1 MADDVILEVKNLK
14 TYFFNDKSVLR
25 AVDGVS
31 YALHKGECMAIIGES
46 GSGKSVSALSLLRLI
61 SYPPGLIVDG
71 EILLNGENLLE
82 YNDEQMQEVRGSKIS
97 MIFQE
102 PSTSLNPVMTV
113 GAQIVEN
120 ITTHTD
126 MSKEDA
132 WKEAVRLLEKV
143 GIPGAEKRVKDYP
156 FQFSG
161 GMQQRAMIAMAMSCR
176 PDILIADEPTTALDV
191 TVQAQ
196 VLEQLDALRRELNT
210 ALIIITHNLGVVARY
225 ADTVRIMYGGRIIEE
240 GTTDE
245 IFRNPHHPYT
255 LGLIRAVPRLDKPRS
270 LGLHAIEGEPPDMS
284 RVPPTCCAFCSR
296 CRYAD
301 EGCRA
306 RRPNLEAINDKHS
319 CACFHQEST
328 VEEREALI

>member
-1 MADDVILEVKNLK
+1 MEDDVILRVKDLK
-14 TYFFNDKSVLR
+14 TYFFTDTSVLR

-61 SYPPGLIVDG
+61 SYPPGLIVGG
-71 EILLNGENLLE
+71 EVILNGEDLMK
-82 YNDEQMQEVRGSKIS
+82 YDDEQIQKIRGSRIS

-102 PSTSLNPVMTV
+102 PSTSLNPVATV

-120 ITTHTD
+120 LLTHTE
-126 MSKEDA
+126 MSREEA
-132 WKEAVRLLEKV
+132 WKEAVELLTKV
-143 GIPGAEKRVKDYP
+143 GIPSAEKRAKEYP

-161 GMQQRAMIAMAMSCR
+161 GMQQRAMIAMAMSCK

-196 VLEQLDALRRELNT
+196 VLEQLDSLRREYGT

-225 ADTVRIMYGGRIIEE
+225 ADTVRIMYGGRIAEE
-240 GTTDE
+240 GTTEE

-255 LGLIRAVPRLDKPRS
+255 MGLIRAVPRLDLPKS
-270 LGLHAIEGEPPDMS
+270 HGLYSIEGEPPDMS
-284 RVPPTCCAFCSR
+284 RIPPTRCAFANR
-296 CRYAD
+296 CRYATHRCMS
-301 EGCRA
+301 E
-306 RRPNLEAINDKHS
+306 RPDLAPVNDKHS
-319 CACFHQEST
+319 CACFNQEAAQA
-328 VEEREALI
+328 ERKTLS